1 MNAYS
6 ACVNR
11 EQAMAYVQCDRGH
24 FYDNEV
30 STTCPTC
37 GVPMDTIGETQGMPP
52 SRPGSV
58 GQAEPS
64 GKTVRADRTRPAGS
78 PRPGGVAAD
87 SHPQTVAIWEDRL
100 GGDPVVGWLV
110 CVEGPDKGRDFR
122 IHTERNNIGR
132 DAKQQ
137 RGGII
142 IPGDGSISGAKH
154 AVISYNPK
162 NHRFNLI
169 PGDGRGITY
178 LNDEE
183 LLTAQPL
190 SAYDRIEMGKTTLIF
205 VPFCGERFT
214 WPVADD

>member
-1 MNAYS
+1 MNTYS

-11 EQAMAYVQCDRGH
+11 ERAMAYVQCEKGH
-24 FYDNEV
+24 FYDNDV
-30 STTCPTC
+30 SSACPTC
-37 GVPMDTIGETQGMPP
+37 GVPMDTIVDTQGMPP
-52 SRPGSV
+52 PRPGGRV
-58 GQAEPS
+58 EPS
-64 GKTVRADRTRPAGS
+64 DRTVRADRTRPAGS
-78 PRPGGVAAD
+78 PRPGGGAAD
-87 SHPQTVAIWEDRL
+87 SHPQTVAIWEER
-100 GGDPVVGWLV
+100 GDPVVGWLV
-110 CVEGPDKGRDFR
+110 CVDGPDKGRDFR
-122 IHTERNNIGR
+122 IHAERNNIGR

-142 IPGDGSISGAKH
+142 IPGDKHISGTKH

-190 SAYDRIEMGKTTLIF
+190 SAYDRIEMGKTKLIF
-205 VPFCGERFT
+205 VPFCGDRFT
-214 WPVADD
+214 WPVADE